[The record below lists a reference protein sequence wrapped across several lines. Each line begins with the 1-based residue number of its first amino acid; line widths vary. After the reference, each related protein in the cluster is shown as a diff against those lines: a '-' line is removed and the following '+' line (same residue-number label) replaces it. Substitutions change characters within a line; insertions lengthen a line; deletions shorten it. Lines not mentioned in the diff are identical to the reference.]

1 MQRAT
6 RTTGNIT
13 TETQLNLK
21 WSPHNFADKPVE
33 PEKMRPLFEAAR
45 WAPSHQNEQPWHFIV
60 VQRQERPAFDR
71 LVRCL
76 REGDV
81 RLTVTAPVLILAVA
95 RRYFENTGEENEF
108 AAHDVGLAL
117 ENMIIEAMAQGL
129 AVHQLTG
136 FDRKKA
142 AIVSGIPD
150 GDEPVAI
157 LALGYVR
164 DKDLSPAEITQRDN
178 LRRSRK
184 PVADF
189 VYAGQWG
196 TAFHGHW

>member
-1 MQRAT
+1 
-6 RTTGNIT
+6 
-13 TETQLNLK
+13 
-21 WSPHNFADKPVE
+21 
-33 PEKMRPLFEAAR
+33 
-45 WAPSHQNEQPWHFIV
+45 
-60 VQRQERPAFDR
+60 
-71 LVRCL
+71 
-76 REGDV
+76 
-81 RLTVTAPVLILAVA
+81 
-95 RRYFENTGEENEF
+95 
-108 AAHDVGLAL
+108 
-117 ENMIIEAMAQGL
+117 MAQGL

-142 AIVSGIPD
+142 AIVSGIPG

-164 DKDLSPAEITQRDN
+164 DKDLSPAEIAQRDN

-184 PVADF
+184 PVGDF